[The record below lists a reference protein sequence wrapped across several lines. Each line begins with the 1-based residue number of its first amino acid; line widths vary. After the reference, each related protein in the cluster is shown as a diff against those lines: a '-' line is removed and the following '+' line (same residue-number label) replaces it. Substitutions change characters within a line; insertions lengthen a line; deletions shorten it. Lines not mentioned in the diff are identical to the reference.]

1 MKSITIALKDMGR
14 AFRSLFALAF
24 MFGIP
29 ILMTVL
35 FGFLFGGVGE
45 GDSEFSIPFT
55 DVIIVDLDEGSP
67 YSNELDFNGQAYASF
82 GTLLTDILQ
91 GEDFSEL
98 MHVTLMDEIQARA
111 AVDAREAGLAIIVP
125 QDFSNAL
132 MGTSEEQTSIE
143 FYQDPELS
151 LGPEI
156 CQSIVMGI
164 VDGFSTSTLSLE
176 TVTTTLAQQGIT
188 LTSGEQIALLQTLSR
203 TIGEN
208 DKSQMAAIEIIPPTT
223 TNGEETTLM
232 QTIMRGIMGG
242 MMIFYAFYTGTSIAE
257 TILEEEENG
266 TLSRLFISP
275 TEVRT
280 ILNGKFMAGFLMT
293 IVQVTLLLLFGNLVF
308 GINWGPL
315 PLLAIFAAGL
325 VALATSFGIFVISLV
340 KGTRQ
345 GGIVYGA
352 VLTFTGMLGISS
364 VFTQGTSA
372 EAAFDVIPLVVPQGW
387 AMNAIE
393 SAWKGDLE
401 NTLIYTGGMLI
412 LAIIFFV
419 IGNARFKKR
428 FCLRGQP

>member
-67 YSNELDFNGQAYASF
+67 YSTELDFNGQAYASF

-208 DKSQMAAIEIIPPTT
+208 DESQMAAIEIIPPTT

-428 FCLRGQP
+428 FA

>member
-67 YSNELDFNGQAYASF
+67 YSTELDFNGQAYASF

-98 MHVTLMDEIQARA
+98 IHVTLMDEIQARA

-275 TEVRT
+275 TSVRT

-428 FCLRGQP
+428 FA

>member
-1 MKSITIALKDMGR
+1 MKSISIAIKDMGR
-14 AFRSLFALAF
+14 AFRSLFALAL

-45 GDSEFSIPFT
+45 EDSEFTIPVT
-55 DVIIVDLDEGSP
+55 DVIIVDLDTGSA
-67 YSNELDFNGQAYASF
+67 YSTGFDYAGQTYGSF
-82 GTLLTDILQ
+82 GAMLTDILQ
-91 GEDFSEL
+91 GDNFSEL
-98 MHVTLMDEIQARA
+98 MRVTIADETQARA
-111 AVDAREAGLAIIVP
+111 AVDASEAGLAIIIP
-125 QDFSNAL
+125 QDFTSAL
-132 MGTSEEQTSIE
+132 IGLSDQQTAIE

-156 CQSIVMGI
+156 CNSIVMSI
-164 VDGFSTSTLSLE
+164 VDDFSTNTLSMD
-176 TVTTTLAQQGIT
+176 TVNTVLAQQGIT
-188 LTSGEQIALLQTLSR
+188 LSAYEQFALMQSLSQTA
-203 TIGEN
+203 GEN
-208 DKSQMAAIEIIPPTT
+208 GQSRGTNIEIIPPSDS
-223 TNGEETTLM
+223 NGEETTLM
-232 QTIMRGIMGG
+232 QTIMRNIMGG

-280 ILNGKFMAGFLMT
+280 ILNGKFLAGFLMT

-308 GINWGPL
+308 GINWGSL
-315 PLLAIFAAGL
+315 ALLTIFATGL

-340 KGTRQ
+340 KSTRQ
-345 GGIVYGA
+345 GGVVYGA

-364 VFTQGTSA
+364 VFTQGTIA
-372 EAAFDVIPLVVPQGW
+372 EAAFKVIPLVVPQGW
-387 AMNAIE
+387 AMSAIE

-401 NTLIYTGGMLI
+401 NTLLYTGGMLI
-412 LAIIFFV
+412 LAALFFF

-428 FCLRGQP
+428 FA

>member
-45 GDSEFSIPFT
+45 GDSEFSIPVT
-55 DVIIVDLDEGSP
+55 DVVIVDLDAGSP
-67 YSNELDFNGQAYASF
+67 YSTGLDYNGQTYAGF
-82 GTLLTDILQ
+82 GMMLTDILE
-91 GEDFSEL
+91 GENFSEL
-98 MHVTLMDEIQARA
+98 MSVTIMDETQARA
-111 AVDAREAGLAIIVP
+111 AVDGREVGLAIIIP
-125 QDFSNAL
+125 EDFSNAL
-132 MGTSEEQTSIE
+132 TGISKEQTSIE

-151 LGPEI
+151 IGPEI
-156 CQSIVMGI
+156 CQSIVMSI
-164 VDGFSTSTLSLE
+164 VDGFSTNTLSLDTMT
-176 TVTTTLAQQGIT
+176 TVLAQQGIT
-188 LTSGEQIALLQTLSR
+188 LTAKQQLALMQTLSQ
-203 TIGEN
+203 TADEN
-208 DKSQMAAIEIIPPTT
+208 DESYEAGIEIIPPTT
-223 TNGEETTLM
+223 ANGEETTLM
-232 QTIMRGIMGG
+232 QTIMRSIMGG
-242 MMIFYAFYTGTSIAE
+242 MMIFYAFYTGTSVAE

-280 ILNGKFMAGFLMT
+280 ILNGKFLAGFLMT
-293 IVQVTLLLLFGNLVF
+293 IVQVSLLLLFGNLVF

-315 PLLAIFAAGL
+315 ALLAIFTTGL
-325 VALATSFGIFVISLV
+325 VAVATSFGIFVISLV
-340 KGTRQ
+340 KSTRQ
-345 GGIVYGA
+345 GGIIYGA

-364 VFTQGTSA
+364 VFTQGTGA
-372 EAAFDVIPLVVPQGW
+372 EAAFKVIPLAVPQGW
-387 AMNAIE
+387 AMSAIE

-401 NTLIYTGGMLI
+401 NTLLYTGGMLI

-428 FCLRGQP
+428 FA

>member
-45 GDSEFSIPFT
+45 ADSEFSIPLT

-67 YSNELDFNGQAYASF
+67 YAAGFDYNDQTFASF
-82 GTLLTDILQ
+82 GLMLTHILE
-91 GEDFSEL
+91 GENFSSL
-98 MHVTLMDEIQARA
+98 MQVTLMDEVQARA
-111 AVDAREAGLAIIVP
+111 AVDDREAGLAIIIP
-125 QDFSNAL
+125 QDFTSAL
-132 MGTSEEQTSIE
+132 IGTSEEQTSIE

-164 VDGFSTSTLSLE
+164 VDDFSTRTLSMD
-176 TVTTTLAQQGIT
+176 TVATVLAEQGIT
-188 LTSGEQIALLQTLSR
+188 LSAEEQLALMQTLTQASS
-203 TIGEN
+203 EAES
-208 DKSQMAAIEIIPPTT
+208 SQNSGIEVIPPKVV
-223 TNGEETTLM
+223 NEKETSLM
-232 QTIMRGIMGG
+232 QTIMRSIMGG

-275 TEVRT
+275 TDVRT
-280 ILNGKFMAGFLMT
+280 VLNGKFLAGFLMT
-293 IVQVTLLLLFGNLVF
+293 IVQVSLLLLFGNLVF
-308 GINWGPL
+308 GIKWGSL
-315 PLLAIFAAGL
+315 PLLVIFAIGL
-325 VALATSFGIFVISLV
+325 VSLATSFGIFVISLV
-340 KGTRQ
+340 KSTRQ

-364 VFTQGTSA
+364 VFTQGTGA
-372 EAAFDVIPLVVPQGW
+372 EAAFDIIPLAVPQGW
-387 AMNAIE
+387 AMSALE

-401 NTLIYTGGMLI
+401 NTLLYTGGMLI
-412 LAIIFFV
+412 LAALFFF

-428 FCLRGQP
+428 FA

>member
-67 YSNELDFNGQAYASF
+67 YSTELDFNGQAYASF

-208 DKSQMAAIEIIPPTT
+208 DESQMAAIEIIPPTT

-275 TEVRT
+275 TSVRT

-393 SAWKGDLE
+393 SAWKGDLK

-428 FCLRGQP
+428 FA

>member
-1 MKSITIALKDMGR
+1 MKSISIAIKDMGR

-45 GDSEFSIPFT
+45 EDSEFTIPVT
-55 DVIIVDLDEGSP
+55 DVIIVDLDAGSA
-67 YSNELDFNGQAYASF
+67 YSTGFDYAGQTYGSF
-82 GTLLTDILQ
+82 GAMLTDILQ
-91 GEDFSEL
+91 GDNFSEL
-98 MHVTLMDEIQARA
+98 MRVTIADETQARA
-111 AVDAREAGLAIIVP
+111 AVDASEAGLAIIIP
-125 QDFSNAL
+125 QDFTSAL
-132 MGTSEEQTSIE
+132 IGLSDEQTAIE

-156 CQSIVMGI
+156 CNSIVMSI
-164 VDGFSTSTLSLE
+164 VDGFSTNTLSMD
-176 TVTTTLAQQGIT
+176 TVNTILVQQGIT
-188 LTSGEQIALLQTLSR
+188 LSADEQFALMQSLSQTA
-203 TIGEN
+203 GEN
-208 DKSQMAAIEIIPPTT
+208 GQSQETNIEIIPPSDS
-223 TNGEETTLM
+223 NGEETTLM
-232 QTIMRGIMGG
+232 QTIMRNIMGG

-280 ILNGKFMAGFLMT
+280 ILNGKFLAGFLMT

-308 GINWGPL
+308 GINWGSL
-315 PLLAIFAAGL
+315 PLLTIFATGL

-340 KGTRQ
+340 KSTRQ
-345 GGIVYGA
+345 GGVVYGA

-372 EAAFDVIPLVVPQGW
+372 EAAFKVIPLVVPQGW
-387 AMNAIE
+387 AMSAIE

-401 NTLIYTGGMLI
+401 NTLLYTGGMLI
-412 LAIIFFV
+412 LAALFFF

-428 FCLRGQP
+428 FA

>member
-45 GDSEFSIPFT
+45 ADSEFSIPLT
-55 DVIIVDLDEGSP
+55 DIIIVDLDEGSP
-67 YSNELDFNGQAYASF
+67 YAAGFDYNDQTFGSF
-82 GTLLTDILQ
+82 GLMLTHILE
-91 GEDFSEL
+91 GENFSSL
-98 MHVTLMDEIQARA
+98 MQVTLMDEVQARA
-111 AVDAREAGLAIIVP
+111 AVDDREAGLAIIIP
-125 QDFSNAL
+125 QDFTSAL
-132 MGTSEEQTSIE
+132 IGTSEEQTSIE

-164 VDGFSTSTLSLE
+164 VDDFSTRTLSMD
-176 TVTTTLAQQGIT
+176 TVATVLAEQGIT
-188 LTSGEQIALLQTLSR
+188 LSAEEQLVLMQTLTQASS
-203 TIGEN
+203 EAES
-208 DKSQMAAIEIIPPTT
+208 SQNSGIEVIPPKVV
-223 TNGEETTLM
+223 NEKETSLM
-232 QTIMRGIMGG
+232 QTIMRSIMGG

-275 TEVRT
+275 TDVRT
-280 ILNGKFMAGFLMT
+280 VLNGKFLAGFLMT
-293 IVQVTLLLLFGNLVF
+293 IVQVSLLLLFGNLVF
-308 GINWGPL
+308 GIKWGSL
-315 PLLAIFAAGL
+315 PLLVIFAIGL
-325 VALATSFGIFVISLV
+325 VSLATSFGIFVISLV
-340 KGTRQ
+340 KSTRQ

-364 VFTQGTSA
+364 VFTQGTGA
-372 EAAFDVIPLVVPQGW
+372 EAAFDIIPLAVPQGW
-387 AMNAIE
+387 AMSALE

-401 NTLIYTGGMLI
+401 NTLLYTGGMLI
-412 LAIIFFV
+412 LAALFFF

-428 FCLRGQP
+428 FA

>member
-91 GEDFSEL
+91 REDFSEL
-98 MHVTLMDEIQARA
+98 MHVSLMDEIQARA

-132 MGTSEEQTSIE
+132 MGISEEQTSIE

-208 DKSQMAAIEIIPPTT
+208 DESQMAAIEIIPPTT

-275 TEVRT
+275 TSVRT

-393 SAWKGDLE
+393 SAWKGDLK

-428 FCLRGQP
+428 FA